1 MVFALSFTIPPRTE
15 ILSGKSLQ
23 AIAHCGQG
31 FRKRGC
37 TDSRRFTIITSL
49 PYGTQVKRSPRSLS
63 LKAQPDPHLQSR
75 DTPLPK
81 IVFWSVWVLYMFH
94 IFLSDAPCGPGA
106 TGELCG
112 IGIPALVE
120 AFQLSFN
127 FWFVMPLALP
137 SAAPVLHPALEGLFN
152 VVVAWG
158 GLFFGLLSDGRRQR
172 VPMLPFLVG
181 TAFLTNVF
189 YLPYLGLRG
198 PVDHRSD
205 AAAQP
210 PPPAALGVAESRWW
224 PALMS
229 AVLAGSVLWACYGRA
244 GDVAGAWGDPAARWA
259 ALTGMALGTDRLAHS
274 FLVDCGV
281 FWAFQGVLLPDDLRR
296 RGLDP
301 ARGPG
306 AAAAALGWAV
316 PFLGLAAYLLWR
328 PPLLPESESG
338 ASPPAAGSGEA

>member
-1 MVFALSFTIPPRTE
+1 MPSM
-15 ILSGKSLQ
+15 
-23 AIAHCGQG
+23 
-31 FRKRGC
+31 
-37 TDSRRFTIITSL
+37 
-49 PYGTQVKRSPRSLS
+49 
-63 LKAQPDPHLQSR
+63 
-75 DTPLPK
+75 DTAVPK
-81 IVFWSVWVLYMFH
+81 IVIWSAWALYMFH
-94 IFLSDAPCGPGA
+94 VFLSDAPCGPDA
-106 TGELCG
+106 TGQLCG
-112 IGIPALVE
+112 IGLPALVE
-120 AFQLSFN
+120 ALQLSFN

-137 SAAPVLHPALEGLFN
+137 SVAPVLHPALEGLFN

-198 PVDHRSD
+198 PAGDSGD

-210 PPPAALGVAESRWW
+210 PPAAALRAAESRWW
-224 PALMS
+224 PALMT
-229 AVLAGSVLWACYGRA
+229 AVLAGSVLWACVGRA
-244 GDVAGAWGDPAARWA
+244 GGDAAAAWGDPAARWA

-274 FLVDCGV
+274 FLVDCAT
-281 FWAFQGVLLPDDLRR
+281 FWAFQGALLPDDLRR

-316 PFLGLAAYLLWR
+316 PFLGLVGYLLWR
-328 PPLLPESESG
+328 PPLLPDPDSAADS
-338 ASPPAAGSGEA
+338 PAAGPGEA